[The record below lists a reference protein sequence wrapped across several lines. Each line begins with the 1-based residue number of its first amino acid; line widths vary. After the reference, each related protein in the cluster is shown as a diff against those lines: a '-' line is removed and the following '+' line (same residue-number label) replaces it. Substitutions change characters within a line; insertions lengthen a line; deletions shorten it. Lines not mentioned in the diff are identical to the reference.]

1 MRASAEEISELF
13 RVHRIEIVG
22 HGALTLE
29 PTQTLFPAFLAF
41 HGLAPCLSSPSATI
55 RAQVLAVSGPG
66 WLSNGINVSWFQR
79 PLPGLRRSRM
89 RTPR

>member
-1 MRASAEEISELF
+1 MRASAEEISKLF

-41 HGLAPCLSSPSATI
+41 HGLAPSLLSSSATI
-55 RAQVLAVSGPG
+55 LAQVLA
-66 WLSNGINVSWFQR
+66 GIRAVVGR
-79 PLPGLRRSRM
+79 IRSV
-89 RTPR
+89 TSSSSS